1 MNEGIAPFFAPF
13 TLLIGGALIAFGLLS
28 LLDLHFFKTPLRG
41 KLALAVGLAFML
53 ATQVMFA
60 TSSAG
65 GRYFEGQKA
74 LLTDCE
80 YKVERDYP
88 AERRDNPKLI
98 GEKITACMSD
108 MGYEWAVS
116 HAHCAEAPIAT
127 NVFCYLPSGTM
138 ERRIVAFQ
146 MGFE

>member
-13 TLLIGGALIAFGLLS
+13 TLLIGGALLAIGLLS
-28 LLDLHFFKTPLRG
+28 LFDLHFFKTPLRG
-41 KLALAVGLAFML
+41 KLSLAIGLAFML

-98 GEKITACMSD
+98 GEKITACMGD
-108 MGYEWAVS
+108 MGYEWSSS

-127 NVFCYLPSGTM
+127 NVFCYLPSGAM